1 MTGLQEKIGK
11 VRWIT
16 ASQSVN
22 VVKMSKEA
30 AWLEWVQRI
39 TAGDAEAET
48 ELVRR
53 YKDGIA
59 IIIGR
64 IVHNE
69 AVIEDLSQDTF
80 TIVLKKLRDG
90 DVREPERLSG
100 FICAVARNLA
110 IEYVRKLRRT
120 INQEELDTAEQIRD
134 PQPDQFEQ
142 LLRKERAAIVRQM
155 LDELPVERDR
165 EVLFRYYIAEE
176 EKEQICAALGLTSP
190 QFNSVIF
197 RALKRYRE
205 LYLKHGGKF

>member
-1 MTGLQEKIGK
+1 LTGLQEKIGK